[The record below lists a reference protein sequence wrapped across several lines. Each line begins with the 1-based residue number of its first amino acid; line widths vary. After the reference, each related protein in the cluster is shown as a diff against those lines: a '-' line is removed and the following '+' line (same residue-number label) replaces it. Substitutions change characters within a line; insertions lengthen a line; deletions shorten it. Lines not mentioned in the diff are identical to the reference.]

1 MTDTSLEYTESPTTQ
16 RFLFTAKGGDFFG
29 LAMKSIFL
37 SIITLGIYWF
47 WAKVEITKFLYNNTK
62 FQGYSFD
69 YHATGKEK
77 FIGFL
82 KGLGILFV
90 FGLFNFVVIWVL
102 TKIFGDSTAQIISTF
117 IIYLVVFSVLP
128 IIIIVALRFR
138 LSRTSFN
145 GIRFQFG
152 IQKGF
157 QNEISHFFGIFH
169 FLFKFLN
176 FLMGN
181 CEGKIFSHFSSL

>member
-90 FGLFNFVVIWVL
+90 FGLFNFVAIWV
-102 TKIFGDSTAQIISTF
+102 
-117 IIYLVVFSVLP
+117 
-128 IIIIVALRFR
+128 
-138 LSRTSFN
+138 
-145 GIRFQFG
+145 
-152 IQKGF
+152 
-157 QNEISHFFGIFH
+157 
-169 FLFKFLN
+169 FLL
-176 FLMGN
+176 
-181 CEGKIFSHFSSL
+181 